1 MCQYRHSALGS
12 AIRPTIKVHYGA
24 LTRPVYPALTQ
35 AIIMPR
41 PTSDTHPDQ
50 LYADPLAQ
58 VSRFAFDQSVVEVF
72 PDMIKRSVPGY
83 ATIINMIGD
92 LAERYARSGSHC
104 YDLGC
109 SLGAATL
116 AMRHRIRAADCH
128 IIAVDNSPAMI
139 ERCRQ
144 VLAAD
149 SAEPEVQLVCADLQT
164 VRPVQASVVVLN
176 FTLQFIAPAE
186 RQTVLARIYEGLL
199 PGGVLILSE
208 KVTFEDRLHDD
219 LMIELHHNFKR
230 ANGYSDLEIAQKRSA
245 LEQVLIPE
253 SLHTHRDRLKQA
265 GFTSVDVWFQCFNF
279 ASLIAIK

>member
-1 MCQYRHSALGS
+1 MSD
-12 AIRPTIKVHYGA
+12 IR
-24 LTRPVYPALTQ
+24 
-35 AIIMPR
+35 
-41 PTSDTHPDQ
+41 PDQ
-50 LYADPLAQ
+50 LYANPLGE
-58 VSRFAFDQSVVEVF
+58 VSRFAFDRAVVEVF

-92 LAERYARSGSHC
+92 LAERYALSNSRC

-116 AMRHRIRAADCH
+116 AMRHRIRASHCE
-128 IIAVDNSPAMI
+128 IVAVDNSPAMI

-149 SAEPEVQLVCADLQT
+149 TAEPPVELVCEDLQRVT
-164 VRPVQASVVVLN
+164 PENASMAVLN
-176 FTLQFIAPAE
+176 FTLQFIPVEE
-186 RQTVLARIYEGLL
+186 RLAVLKRIADGLL

-208 KVTFEDRLHDD
+208 KVAFDDPIHND

-253 SLHTHRDRLKQA
+253 TLGAHRERLREA

>member
-1 MCQYRHSALGS
+1 MAD
-12 AIRPTIKVHYGA
+12 PT
-24 LTRPVYPALTQ
+24 
-35 AIIMPR
+35 
-41 PTSDTHPDQ
+41 PDK

-58 VSRFAFDQSVVEVF
+58 VSRFAFDQKVVDVF

-92 LAERYARSGSHC
+92 LAERYARADSRC

-116 AMRHRIRAADCH
+116 AMRHRIHAANCDLV
-128 IIAVDNSPAMI
+128 AVDNSPAMI

-149 SAEPEVQLVCADLQT
+149 SAEPEVELICADIQQ
-164 VRPVQASVVVLN
+164 VRPERASVVVLN
-176 FTLQFIAPAE
+176 FTLQFVAPAE
-186 RQTVLARIYEGLL
+186 RQAVLESIAEGLL

-208 KVTFEDRLHDD
+208 KVAFEDKLHDD

-253 SLHTHRDRLKQA
+253 TLGTHRDRLRQA